1 MVEEPAGTVSGF
13 YSSLQGMQEGIT
25 GSNSSTQL
33 TLRWEVECAGIF
45 SALAGFVLQLVDN
58 ALQNIQTSCKG
69 SVATVLDVIETTSDL
84 VWHKRNVYKLL
95 LCSTQLL
102 CRSLV
107 TRAVLLK
114 GEKMMSLTWYQ
125 LVGWLRRA

>member
-1 MVEEPAGTVSGF
+1 MVRNQRGQYQDFTV
-13 YSSLQGMQEGIT
+13 QGMQEGIT
-25 GSNSSTQL
+25 GSNSSTEL

-69 SVATVLDVIETTSDL
+69 SAATVLDVIETTSDL

-95 LCSTQLL
+95 FCSTQLL

-107 TRAVLLK
+107 TRVVLLK
-114 GEKMMSLTWYQ
+114 GEK
-125 LVGWLRRA
+125 